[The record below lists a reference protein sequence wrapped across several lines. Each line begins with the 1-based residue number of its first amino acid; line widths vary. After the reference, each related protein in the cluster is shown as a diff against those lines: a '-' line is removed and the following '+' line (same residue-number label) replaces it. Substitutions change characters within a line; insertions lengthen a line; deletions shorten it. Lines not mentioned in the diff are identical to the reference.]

1 MINVSHVPDTPENV
15 ERCICPECPS
25 FPGVGIL
32 YCARG
37 QSEQPVRERGCICPE
52 CQNFKEFD
60 LQDEYY
66 CVEGR
71 AK

>member
-1 MINVSHVPDTPENV
+1 VITMSQVADTPENV
-15 ERCICPECPS
+15 ERCTCAECPS

-37 QSEQPVRERGCICPE
+37 RSEQPVRERGCICPD
-52 CQNFKEFD
+52 CKNFKEFG
-60 LQDEYY
+60 LQDDYY
-66 CVEGR
+66 CVEGS

>member
-1 MINVSHVPDTPENV
+1 MSQVPDTPENV
-15 ERCICPECPS
+15 ARCICPECPS
-25 FPGVGIL
+25 FPGEGIL

-37 QSEQPVRERGCICPE
+37 RSEKPVRERGCICPD
-52 CQNFKEFD
+52 CTNFKEFG

-66 CVEGR
+66 CVGGG